1 MLCRKA
7 AGISLFGRYLP
18 FLARDVHVLGHEHDQ
33 QIAPKSN
40 GRRLPKGLGQ
50 RVFAWVQQRAQ
61 APSAPFDRWQG
72 HRVVLAD
79 GTCVSMADQPEL
91 KKAFGVNASRHGAGR
106 YPLARVVTLCLAGT
120 RVILSYAIGPYHQG
134 EMALTFPLLHQLSK
148 GDLFIADR
156 HS

>member
-1 MLCRKA
+1 M
-7 AGISLFGRYLP
+7 
-18 FLARDVHVLGHEHDQ
+18 
-33 QIAPKSN
+33 
-40 GRRLPKGLGQ
+40 
-50 RVFAWVQQRAQ
+50 
-61 APSAPFDRWQG
+61 
-72 HRVVLAD
+72 LAD